1 MKMDRLKVSLKY
13 LFFLLAAGFIAVSC
27 IKEEID
33 LDKISDKMY
42 WNPKVGVPVAY
53 SSLSLEDLIES
64 IDSEQMIKSDST
76 KFLTLVYSNRIL
88 SNTAATIMKFGD
100 QQFGEAIFASQL
112 GIPAAPTQNPIVFTK
127 SNSYP
132 FTMSHGEIIDS
143 LLIKTGTL
151 SFNISSTYKHQGKL
165 IIEIPQLK
173 KNNKAFKDSVNIT
186 KSDGTFSTVTNFNVA
201 GYKLALEHPNVT
213 DNKMSFNYT
222 VKLINSGVGITAG
235 DRIGITIDFTNIAF
249 SSLFGYLGNRQ
260 LINTLSEFSFPIFEE
275 VSQPNLK
282 FANPSIKIRSRSS
295 FGLPANVELYNVEA
309 INSKDNKTIPLT
321 FSTGINP
328 FNIKSPNTIG
338 GYANDSV
345 IFNKNTTNLFTALEI
360 GPNKIKYGIRS
371 FANPAGKTLNYV
383 TDSSKL
389 TVDLDVELPLD
400 LGCSKVEF
408 KDTMELDLSKV
419 EDLEDKVK
427 SLLLRTS
434 FENGMPI
441 DMNLQVYFL
450 TETNKHVDTL
460 FVAGSDNTIKSGE
473 LNQAGK
479 VIKPTR
485 KFLDSQFS
493 KAEIEKLKTVRNAI
507 VKASIATTGGGTTYV
522 KFYSNYTLKV
532 TFGVQTELEI
542 KE

>member
-1 MKMDRLKVSLKY
+1 MDKLKVSLRY

-42 WNPKVGVPVAY
+42 WNPKVGIPVAY
-53 SSLSLEDLIES
+53 SSLTLEDLIES

-88 SNTAATIMKFGD
+88 SNTAASIMKFGD

-112 GIPAAPTQNPIVFTK
+112 GIPAVPTQNPIIFTK
-127 SNSYP
+127 PNSYP

-143 LLIKTGTL
+143 LLIKTGIL
-151 SFNISSTYKHQGKL
+151 SFNIASTYKHQGKL

-222 VKLINSGVGITAG
+222 VKLINSGAGITAG

-260 LINTLSEFSFPIFEE
+260 LINTLSEFSFPIFGD

-282 FANPSIKIRSRSS
+282 FANPSIKIKSRSS

-309 INSKDNKTIPLT
+309 INTKDNKIIPVT
-321 FSTGINP
+321 FSTGTNP
-328 FNIKSPNTIG
+328 FNIKFPKTIG

-345 IFNKNTTNLFTALEI
+345 IFNKNTTNLFSALEI

-389 TVDLDVELPLD
+389 NVDLDVELPLD

-408 KDTMELDLSKV
+408 KDTMDLDLSDV

-441 DMNLQVYFL
+441 DLNLQVYFL
-450 TETNKHVDTL
+450 TETYQHVDTL
-460 FVAGSDNTIKSGE
+460 FEAGSDNTIKSGE

-485 KFLDSQFS
+485 KILDSQFS
-493 KAEIEKLKTVRNAI
+493 KAEIEKLKTVRSAI

>member
-1 MKMDRLKVSLKY
+1 MDKLKVSLRY

-42 WNPKVGVPVAY
+42 WNPKVGIPVAY
-53 SSLSLEDLIES
+53 SSLTLEDLIES

-88 SNTAATIMKFGD
+88 SNTAASIMKFGD

-112 GIPAAPTQNPIVFTK
+112 GIPAIPTQNPIIFTK
-127 SNSYP
+127 PNSYP

-143 LLIKTGTL
+143 LLIKTGIL
-151 SFNISSTYKHQGKL
+151 SFNIASTYKHQGKL

-222 VKLINSGVGITAG
+222 VKLINSGSGITAG

-260 LINTLSEFSFPIFEE
+260 LINTLSEFSFPIFGD

-309 INSKDNKTIPLT
+309 INTKDNKIIPVT
-321 FSTGINP
+321 FSTGTNP
-328 FNIKSPNTIG
+328 FNIKFPKTIG

-345 IFNKNTTNLFTALEI
+345 IFNKNTTNLFSALEI

-389 TVDLDVELPLD
+389 NVDLDVELPLD

-408 KDTMELDLSKV
+408 KDTMDLDLSDV

-441 DMNLQVYFL
+441 DLNLQVYFL
-450 TETNKHVDTL
+450 TETYQHVDTL
-460 FVAGSDNTIKSGE
+460 FAAGSDNTMKSGE

-485 KFLDSQFS
+485 KILDSQFS

>member
-1 MKMDRLKVSLKY
+1 MDRLKVSLKY

-42 WNPKVGVPVAY
+42 WNPKLGIPVAY
-53 SSLSLEDLIES
+53 STLSLEDLIES

-88 SNTAATIMKFGD
+88 SNTAATIMKFDD

-127 SNSYP
+127 PNSYP

-143 LLIKTGTL
+143 LVIKTGTL

-173 KNNKAFKDSVNIT
+173 KNNKAFKDSVSIT

-201 GYKLALEHPNVT
+201 GYKLVLEHPNVT

-222 VKLINSGVGITAG
+222 VKLINSGAGVTAG

-260 LINTLSEFSFPIFEE
+260 LINTLSEFSFPIFGE
-275 VSQPNLK
+275 VSQPSLR

-295 FGLPANVELYNVEA
+295 FGLPANIELYNVEA

-321 FSTGINP
+321 FSTGTNP
-328 FNIKSPNTIG
+328 FNIKSPQTIG

-389 TVDLDVELPLD
+389 AVDLDVELPLD

-408 KDTMELDLSKV
+408 KDTMDLDLSDV

-450 TETNKHVDTL
+450 TETYQHVDTL
-460 FVAGSDNTIKSGE
+460 FAAGSDNTINSGE

-485 KFLDSQFS
+485 KILDSQFS
-493 KAEIEKLKTVRNAI
+493 KTEIEKLKTVRNAI

>member
-1 MKMDRLKVSLKY
+1 MDRLKVSLKY

-42 WNPKVGVPVAY
+42 WNPKVGIPVAY
-53 SSLSLEDLIES
+53 STLSLEDLIES

-76 KFLTLVYSNRIL
+76 KFLTLVYSDRIL
-88 SNTAATIMKFGD
+88 SNTAAAIMKFDD

-127 SNSYP
+127 PNSYP

-186 KSDGTFSTVTNFNVA
+186 TSDGTFATVTNFNVA

-213 DNKMSFNYT
+213 DNQMSFNYT
-222 VKLINSGVGITAG
+222 VKLINSGAGVTAG

-260 LINTLSEFSFPIFEE
+260 LINTLSEFSFPIFGE

-282 FANPSIKIRSRSS
+282 FANPSIKIKSRSS

-309 INSKDNKTIPLT
+309 INAKDNKTIPLT
-321 FSTGINP
+321 FSTGTNP
-328 FNIKSPNTIG
+328 FNIKSPQTIG

-408 KDTMELDLSKV
+408 KDTMDLDLSQV

-441 DMNLQVYFL
+441 DLNLQVYFL
-450 TETNKHVDTL
+450 TETYQHVDTL
-460 FVAGSDNTIKSGE
+460 FAAGSDNTIKSGE

-485 KFLDSQFS
+485 KILDSQFS
-493 KAEIEKLKTVRNAI
+493 KTEIEKLKTVRNAI
-507 VKASIATTGGGTTYV
+507 VKANIATTGGGTTYV